1 MKRPIIRSIAI
12 AIGILSLFAVLLI
25 KSQAIDFPRH
35 NLYVGH
41 IRQLDERDAR
51 LNQNILLARY
61 GTLQYYDPINHEF
74 AELKQLQSYLSKTP
88 GFIGRVGQKEI
99 QQILQDY
106 VAVLQQKKALGESF
120 KTQNATLKNSLAY
133 FPIAIA
139 QVADQVVQDNTVPEF
154 AARLNRLLRDV
165 LMYSL
170 TPSKELN
177 TSISQQLDTIRN
189 RQELLSAVVLSEL
202 EIALSHAEIVLQHL
216 SPVNALVQNI
226 IDLPTTQLSGQL
238 AQTYEFHYQ
247 NAFKTENAYRFWL
260 YLLSLV
266 LLIATAASINIKLR
280 RSSAAI
286 RQAEAKYHSIVENSV
301 NGIAQITP
309 EGQILSA
316 NPALARIYGYDSP
329 ERLCKNVVD
338 VDRTLYVSPDHRSRF
353 KRLVEQE
360 GSISD
365 FELQVYRQDG
375 TPIWIS
381 ESARA
386 VRDRKGKLL
395 YYEGTVVDTTV
406 RKQME
411 TCLRQE
417 QSKSER
423 LLLNILPK
431 EIAEQLKQSS
441 DTLAQPH
448 KEALI
453 AEQFDQ
459 ATILFADIVNFTP
472 LSAQMSAKELVN
484 LLNQIFSLF
493 DRLAQQ
499 YSLEK
504 IKTIGDAYMVAGG
517 LPMPRNDHAEAISE
531 MALGMQ
537 AAISTLQVDTG
548 KSFQIRVGINTGPVI
563 AGVIGRQ
570 KFSYD
575 LWGDAVNV
583 AARMES
589 TGMPGQ
595 IQVTEYTYKLL
606 QDKYEFQK
614 RGAIAI
620 KGKGDMTTYW
630 LLGRKACEV

>member
-1 MKRPIIRSIAI
+1 M
-12 AIGILSLFAVLLI
+12 
-25 KSQAIDFPRH
+25 
-35 NLYVGH
+35 
-41 IRQLDERDAR
+41 
-51 LNQNILLARY
+51 
-61 GTLQYYDPINHEF
+61 
-74 AELKQLQSYLSKTP
+74 
-88 GFIGRVGQKEI
+88 
-99 QQILQDY
+99 
-106 VAVLQQKKALGESF
+106 
-120 KTQNATLKNSLAY
+120 
-133 FPIAIA
+133 
-139 QVADQVVQDNTVPEF
+139 
-154 AARLNRLLRDV
+154 
-165 LMYSL
+165 
-170 TPSKELN
+170 
-177 TSISQQLDTIRN
+177 
-189 RQELLSAVVLSEL
+189 
-202 EIALSHAEIVLQHL
+202 
-216 SPVNALVQNI
+216 
-226 IDLPTTQLSGQL
+226 
-238 AQTYEFHYQ
+238 
-247 NAFKTENAYRFWL
+247 
-260 YLLSLV
+260 
-266 LLIATAASINIKLR
+266 
-280 RSSAAI
+280 
-286 RQAEAKYHSIVENSV
+286 
-301 NGIAQITP
+301 
-309 EGQILSA
+309 
-316 NPALARIYGYDSP
+316 
-329 ERLCKNVVD
+329 
-338 VDRTLYVSPDHRSRF
+338 DRTLYVSTDQRSRF
-353 KRLVEQE
+353 KHLVEKE
-360 GSISD
+360 GSVSD

-386 VRDRKGKLL
+386 VRDRKGELL

-411 TCLRQE
+411 DCLRQE

-448 KEALI
+448 QGALI

-472 LSAQMSAKELVN
+472 LSAQMSAQELVN

-517 LPMPRNDHAEAISE
+517 LPMPRSDHAAAISE

-548 KSFQIRVGINTGPVI
+548 KAFQIRVGINTGPVV

-583 AARMES
+583 AARMEAS
-589 TGMPGQ
+589 GMPGR
-595 IQVTEYTYKLL
+595 IQVTESTYQLL
-606 QDKYEFQK
+606 KDKYALQK

-620 KGKGDMTTYW
+620 KGKGEMTTYW
-630 LLGRKACEV
+630 LLGRKACEI